1 MEAFEFQISQT
12 AILKILLYGVVL
24 LLLLRTVQKAVNL
37 PRVKKLLGFP
47 LYRVFPFIEMAIW
60 GFFLLWAAQ
69 QFFQHRPFY
78 SAVWIG
84 VLALLAVWASWF
96 AIRDVIAGLILKAED
111 AYEINQRIKLPSVE
125 GKIRRLGHR
134 SLEIE
139 TADGQI
145 VKIPYGRIAG
155 AERILSDPRGT
166 GRGYA
171 FQISAPAS
179 MAPEQAAERLRR
191 AALNSP
197 WSSVT
202 KEPRV
207 RFLGEQEGRYRFE
220 VVAYPLGEAYSRKVE
235 EYVNKHMLSGQS
247 EDKI

>member
-1 MEAFEFQISQT
+1 MNVFEFQISQT
-12 AILKILLYGVVL
+12 AILKILLFGAALYFVL
-24 LLLLRTVQKAVNL
+24 RVVQKAIHL

-78 SAVWIG
+78 TAVWIG
-84 VLALLAVWASWF
+84 ALALLLIWASWF
-96 AIRDVIAGLILKAED
+96 AIRDVIAGIILKAED

-139 TADGQI
+139 TAEGQI

-155 AERILSDPRGT
+155 EERILSDPRET
-166 GRGYA
+166 GRSYA
-171 FQISAPAS
+171 FQVSAPAS

-235 EYVNKHMLSGQS
+235 EYVKKRMLSGKS
-247 EDKI
+247 D